1 MGSHEDGRDEDGAS
15 RRTGTP
21 ASGASDLNA
30 PLHTQEL
37 PAAIECPFC
46 GGRNSEQ
53 FSTFGSSLSLTQYYC
68 NACRTVFEAFKWRG
82 PE

>member
-1 MGSHEDGRDEDGAS
+1 MPEDGRDEDGGS
-15 RRTGTP
+15 RKKAGTP
-21 ASGASDLNA
+21 VSGASELNT
-30 PLHTQEL
+30 PLHTEEL

-46 GGRNSEQ
+46 GSRNSEQ
-53 FSTFGSSLSLTQYYC
+53 FSTFGSSLSVTQYYC